1 MSDDPVRADVAA
13 ASLLPICQCNIG
25 SDGRNTMP
33 PLAVAGFSMVVDF
46 GGSRMPNRIVDV
58 PSRDAPT
65 LPLGVRLMS
74 YAHTQ
79 LEQAQAELG
88 REGEDRH
95 EGIHRARKCIRR
107 TRAALALGAGA
118 LGQKAE
124 VLDDELRRLCRGLS
138 YLRDSQ
144 ALVEVLNRLDARQSQ
159 DADRTL
165 LSAAELRARQ
175 RRDEIL
181 ERSLVRDPAFMARR
195 IRLKDVR
202 QRLNFPDGRSLG
214 EDDVRREIEHS
225 RRRVDKAAKQIKKH
239 PDDDDAWHVYRRRLR
254 RLHQQDTL
262 LNDMIPTWR
271 LSKKRHCELAGVLG
285 ESQDDVL
292 LLRCCGRGSPFTADQ
307 RKFLRAI
314 AQERL
319 RRTRS
324 DEYAHDW
331 SR

>member
-1 MSDDPVRADVAA
+1 
-13 ASLLPICQCNIG
+13 
-25 SDGRNTMP
+25 
-33 PLAVAGFSMVVDF
+33 
-46 GGSRMPNRIVDV
+46 MPNRIVDV

-107 TRAALALGAGA
+107 TRAALALGARV

-124 VLDDELRRLCRGLS
+124 VLDDELRRLCRSLS

-144 ALVEVLNRLDARQSQ
+144 ALVEVLNRLDARHSQ
-159 DADRTL
+159 DADRAL
-165 LSAAELRARQ
+165 LSAAEQRAQQ
-175 RRDEIL
+175 RRDDIL
-181 ERSLVRDPAFMARR
+181 KRSLVRDPAFMARR
-195 IRLKDVR
+195 LRLQGVQQRLKFLD
-202 QRLNFPDGRSLG
+202 DGSLE
-214 EDDVRREIEHS
+214 EDDVWREIERS
-225 RRRVDKAAKQIKKH
+225 RRRVDKAARQVKKH

-254 RLHQQDTL
+254 RLRQQDTL
-262 LNDMIPTWR
+262 LNDMLPAR
-271 LSKKRHCELAGVLG
+271 CLSKKRHRELADVLG

-292 LLRCCGRGSPFTADQ
+292 LLRNCGRGSPFTADQ

-319 RRTRS
+319 RCTRS
-324 DEYAHDW
+324 EESAHGW